1 MRKIILLTLFVF
13 ALSVS
18 AFGQLKDGSDNLS
31 VYRDEKFPFSVF
43 YPKDWAQT
51 EPSHSQTRFKAT
63 SELGIGLSDFSVV
76 VTSPKEISNLS
87 PSDFANGLVKRPEI
101 VTTMLKMGLPD
112 AKLIASGKT
121 YLSNK
126 EAFFIKSS
134 GTFRNLD
141 QSFDLIIYQIVL
153 VFEGNSYS
161 LTFRALKEDFDEYFP
176 VFKVIASTFVV
187 RPKITEQPVKKV
199 PVKQSRTVRR
209 KN

>member
-101 VTTMLKMGLPD
+101 VTAMLKMGLPD

-141 QSFDLIIYQIVL
+141 ESFDLIIYQIVL

-199 PVKQSRTVRR
+199 PMKQSRTVRR

>member
-1 MRKIILLTLFVF
+1 MRKIILLTLFIF

-18 AFGQLKDGSDNLS
+18 TFGQLKDGSDNLS

-51 EPSHSQTRFKAT
+51 EPSHPQTRFKVT
-63 SELGIGLSDFSVV
+63 SEMGIGLSDFSVV
-76 VTSPKEISNLS
+76 ITSPKEISNLS
-87 PSDFANGLVKRPEI
+87 SSDFANGLVKRPEI
-101 VTTMLKMGLPD
+101 VTAMLKMGLPD

-134 GTFRNLD
+134 GTFRNFD
-141 QSFDLIIYQIVL
+141 ESFDLILYQIIL
-153 VFEGNSYS
+153 VYEGNSYS
-161 LTFRALKEDFDEYFP
+161 LTFRALKEEFDEYFP
-176 VFKVIASTFVV
+176 TFKVIASTFVV
-187 RPKITEQPVKKV
+187 RPKKIELPVKKV
-199 PVKQSRTVRR
+199 TPSKTVKR

>member
-1 MRKIILLTLFVF
+1 MRKIILLTLFIF
-13 ALSVS
+13 ALSGIV
-18 AFGQLKDGSDNLS
+18 FGQRKDGSDGLS

-51 EPSHSQTRFKAT
+51 EPSHPQTRFKAT
-63 SELGIGLSDFSVV
+63 SELGLGLADFSVV

-101 VTTMLKMGLPD
+101 VNAMIKMGLPD

-134 GTFRNLD
+134 GTFRNFD
-141 QSFDLIIYQIVL
+141 ESFDLILYQILL
-153 VFEGNSYS
+153 VFEGNSYA
-161 LTFRALKEDFDEYFP
+161 LTFRALKDEFDDYFP
-176 VFKVIASTFVV
+176 IFKVIASSFVV
-187 RPKITEQPVKKV
+187 RPKVTEQTIKKV
-199 PVKQSRTVRR
+199 PVKQNRPVKR

>member
-18 AFGQLKDGSDNLS
+18 TFGQLKDGSDNLS

-51 EPSHSQTRFKAT
+51 EPSHPQTRFKIT
-63 SELGIGLSDFSVV
+63 SEMGIGLSDFSVI
-76 VTSPKEISNLS
+76 VTSPKENSDLS
-87 PSDFANGLVKRPEI
+87 SSDFANGLAKRPEI
-101 VTTMLKMGLPD
+101 VVALIKMSLPD

-134 GTFRNLD
+134 GTFRNFD
-141 QSFDLIIYQIVL
+141 ESFDLIIYQIL
-153 VFEGNSYS
+153 LAYEGNSYT
-161 LTFRALKEDFDEYFP
+161 LTFRALKEEFDEYFP
-176 VFKVIASTFVV
+176 AFKRMASTFVV
-187 RPKITEQPVKKV
+187 RPIKIEPTVKKNTA
-199 PVKQSRTVRR
+199 KR

>member
-1 MRKIILLTLFVF
+1 MSKTILLAIFIF

-18 AFGQLKDGSDNLS
+18 TFGQLKDGSDGTS
-31 VYRDEKFPFSVF
+31 IYQDEKFPFSVIS
-43 YPKDWAQT
+43 PKDWAQT
-51 EPSHSQTRFKAT
+51 QPSHPQTRFKIT
-63 SELGIGLSDFSVV
+63 SEMGIGLSDFSVV

-101 VTTMLKMGLPD
+101 VTAMIKMGLPD

-134 GTFRNLD
+134 GTFRNFD
-141 QSFDLIIYQIVL
+141 ESFDLILYQIVL

-161 LTFRALKEDFDEYFP
+161 LTFRALKDEFDEYFP
-176 VFKVIASTFVV
+176 TFKLIASSFVV

-199 PVKQSRTVRR
+199 PVKQNRTVKR